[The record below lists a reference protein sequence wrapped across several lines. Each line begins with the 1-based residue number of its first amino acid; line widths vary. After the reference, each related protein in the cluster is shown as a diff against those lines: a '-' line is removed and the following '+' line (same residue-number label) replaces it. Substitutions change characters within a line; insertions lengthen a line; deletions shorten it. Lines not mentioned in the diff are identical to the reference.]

1 MLQIDDSRLL
11 FNDPIPETF
20 LPELRQWSREH
31 RSGYFR
37 KDEADLFSIAALSYA
52 DAARPT
58 MVQVYRMLCA
68 LIDEDDARTALPVR
82 KPSPSTFRRIIRSL
96 PSDFVRYRRL
106 GRLKKAS
113 TFDLVSAA
121 ASVLDITST

>member
-20 LPELRQWSREH
+20 LPVLRQWSREH

-58 MVQVYRMLCA
+58 LVQVYRMLCA
-68 LIDEDDARTALPVR
+68 LIDEDAALNVTPVR
-82 KPSPSTFRRIIRSL
+82 KPSLSTFRRIVKSL
-96 PSDFVRYRRL
+96 PDGFVRYRRF
-106 GRLKKAS
+106 GHLKRI
-113 TFDLVSAA
+113 TTYDLVSAA
-121 ASVLDITST
+121 ADVLGITSN